1 MPAEGNGL
9 DPDGAAA
16 ILADLTI
23 DAPATL
29 RRAGGGLSTSEQC
42 YALGRGDALDD
53 PDALAARA
61 SALVR
66 TDPNAALELYRAAI
80 ERAPQRIGWWLA
92 IAKLALELG
101 RIDQAIE
108 AAERVLQAHPAQ
120 AEASILLASA
130 LLRRRDFTR
139 MAEVLAAAP
148 KGGAQAGNVANLTGT
163 MLVQQGR
170 IAEGLAAMRP
180 IKRLAPR
187 SPTLQMSRVMYLN
200 YDPEVA
206 GADLFREHRAFG
218 TAFRDTVAPLAPPD
232 ASPRD
237 PHRRLRI
244 GYLSPDF
251 RTHSVAYFV
260 APIFQAFDRA
270 RFETVGYAHVVKPDH
285 ITEHLRG
292 LASAWRDV
300 SALDDAGLARL
311 IRADRID
318 ILVELAGFTKDSRLL
333 ACIARPAPIQISYL
347 GYPNT
352 TGLPQIDYRIT
363 DHQADPDDAD
373 DFYAETLIRL
383 PRCFLAFAAP
393 DHAPEIESPPL
404 LRNGH
409 VTFGSFNNL
418 AKVNGKV
425 VALWAEVLSAVP
437 RSRLLLK
444 ASGSGDPTAQ
454 HHLRSALAAAGVD
467 PDRIE
472 FAPYAASARTH
483 LEAYRQ
489 VDVALDTFPY
499 NGTTTTCEA
508 LWMGV
513 PVVTLA
519 GDRHA
524 ARVGA
529 SLLSAAGFPA
539 GIAER
544 PADYVTTARLLAE
557 QRQLLAA
564 LRANLRADM
573 ARSPLCDAAGHARS
587 LEEAY
592 RAVWHIWCAEHAQL
606 ADPRQSCAMRIAN
619 SLV

>member
-1 MPAEGNGL
+1 MPAERNGL
-9 DPDGAAA
+9 HRDGAAT

-23 DAPATL
+23 DAPTTL
-29 RRAGGGLSTSEQC
+29 YPAGCGLSTSKQC
-42 YALGRGDALDD
+42 YAPGRGDAPDD

-61 SALVR
+61 GALVR
-66 TDPNAALELYRAAI
+66 TNPKAALELYRAAL
-80 ERAPQRIGWWLA
+80 ELAPRRIGWSLA

-101 RIDQAIE
+101 RVDQAIE

-120 AEASILLASA
+120 AESSILLASA

-148 KGGAQAGNVANLTGT
+148 KGGAQAGNLANLTGT

-170 IAEGLAAMRP
+170 IAEGVAAMRP

-200 YDPEVA
+200 YDPDLSRAE
-206 GADLFREHRAFG
+206 LFREHRAFG
-218 TAFRDTVAPLAPPD
+218 TAFRDAVAPLPSPD
-232 ASPRD
+232 ARPRD

-260 APIFQAFDRA
+260 APIFQAFDRE
-270 RFETVGYAHVVKPDH
+270 RFETIGYADVAKPDH

-300 SALDDAGLARL
+300 SALDDAELARL
-311 IRADRID
+311 IRADGID

-333 ACIARPAPIQISYL
+333 ACTARPAPIQISYL

-352 TGLPQIDYRIT
+352 TGLPQIDYRVT
-363 DHQADPDDAD
+363 DHVADPDDAD

-393 DHAPEIESPPL
+393 DHAPPVEPPPA
-404 LRNGH
+404 LRNGY

-418 AKVNGKV
+418 AKVNGEV
-425 VALWAEVLSAVP
+425 VALWAEVLRAVP
-437 RSRLLLK
+437 GSRLLLK
-444 ASGSGDPTAQ
+444 ASGSGDPAARR
-454 HHLRSALAAAGVD
+454 HLLSAFAAAGVE
-467 PDRIE
+467 PDRIA
-472 FAPYAASARTH
+472 FAAYAPSARAH
-483 LEAYRQ
+483 LEAYRE

-519 GDRHA
+519 GERHA

-544 PADYVTTARLLAE
+544 SADYVTTARLLAE
-557 QRQLLAA
+557 QQQLLSA

-573 ARSPLCDAAGHARS
+573 ARSPLCDATAHARS

-592 RAVWHIWCAEHAQL
+592 RAVWHIWCAG
-606 ADPRQSCAMRIAN
+606 PTG
-619 SLV
+619 

>member
-1 MPAEGNGL
+1 MPAEGNGP
-9 DPDGAAA
+9 DRDGAAA
-16 ILADLTI
+16 LLAGLTI
-23 DAPATL
+23 DVAPT
-29 RRAGGGLSTSEQC
+29 RRGSGEGLSTSEQC
-42 YALGRGDALDD
+42 YSLGHGDAPADDD

-61 SALVR
+61 GALVR
-66 TDPNAALELYRAAI
+66 TDPSAALELYRAAI
-80 ERAPQRIGWWLA
+80 QRAPQRIGWSLA

-108 AAERVLQAHPAQ
+108 AAERVLKAHPAQ
-120 AEASILLASA
+120 PEASILLASA

-148 KGGAQAGNVANLTGT
+148 KGGAQAANVANLTGT

-200 YDPEVA
+200 YDPDLSR
-206 GADLFREHRAFG
+206 ADLFREHRAFG
-218 TAFRDTVAPLAPPD
+218 TAFRNAVAPLPPPD
-232 ASPRD
+232 AGPRD
-237 PHRRLRI
+237 PQRRLRI

-270 RFETVGYAHVVKPDH
+270 RFETVGYAHVAKPDH
-285 ITEHLRG
+285 VTDHLRS

-300 SALDDAGLARL
+300 SALDDAELARL

-333 ACIARPAPIQISYL
+333 ACTARPAPIQISYL

-373 DFYAETLIRL
+373 DFHVETLIRL

-393 DHAPEIESPPL
+393 EHAPEVGPPPV

-425 VALWAEVLSAVP
+425 VALWAEVLRAVP
-437 RSRLLLK
+437 QSRLLLK

-454 HHLRSALAAAGVD
+454 RHLRSAFATAGVD

-472 FAPYAASARTH
+472 FA
-483 LEAYRQ
+483 
-489 VDVALDTFPY
+489 
-499 NGTTTTCEA
+499 
-508 LWMGV
+508 
-513 PVVTLA
+513 
-519 GDRHA
+519 
-524 ARVGA
+524 
-529 SLLSAAGFPA
+529 
-539 GIAER
+539 
-544 PADYVTTARLLAE
+544 
-557 QRQLLAA
+557 A
-564 LRANLRADM
+564 LRGLGARPSRGLSRSRRGARHLPLQRHHDHLRGAVDGR
-573 ARSPLCDAAGHARS
+573 ARGHARRRPPC
-587 LEEAY
+587 
-592 RAVWHIWCAEHAQL
+592 RAGRRQPAQRGRL
-606 ADPRQSCAMRIAN
+606 SRGHRRAARRLRHDRASPRRTAAAAGGAARQSARRHGALAACATRPATPGRSRRPIAPSGTSGAPN
-619 SLV
+619 PTA

>member
-1 MPAEGNGL
+1 
-9 DPDGAAA
+9 
-16 ILADLTI
+16 
-23 DAPATL
+23 
-29 RRAGGGLSTSEQC
+29 
-42 YALGRGDALDD
+42 
-53 PDALAARA
+53 
-61 SALVR
+61 
-66 TDPNAALELYRAAI
+66 
-80 ERAPQRIGWWLA
+80 
-92 IAKLALELG
+92 
-101 RIDQAIE
+101 
-108 AAERVLQAHPAQ
+108 
-120 AEASILLASA
+120 
-130 LLRRRDFTR
+130 
-139 MAEVLAAAP
+139 
-148 KGGAQAGNVANLTGT
+148 
-163 MLVQQGR
+163 
-170 IAEGLAAMRP
+170 
-180 IKRLAPR
+180 
-187 SPTLQMSRVMYLN
+187 
-200 YDPEVA
+200 
-206 GADLFREHRAFG
+206 
-218 TAFRDTVAPLAPPD
+218 
-232 ASPRD
+232 
-237 PHRRLRI
+237 
-244 GYLSPDF
+244 
-251 RTHSVAYFV
+251 
-260 APIFQAFDRA
+260 
-270 RFETVGYAHVVKPDH
+270 
-285 ITEHLRG
+285 
-292 LASAWRDV
+292 
-300 SALDDAGLARL
+300 
-311 IRADRID
+311 
-318 ILVELAGFTKDSRLL
+318 
-333 ACIARPAPIQISYL
+333 
-347 GYPNT
+347 
-352 TGLPQIDYRIT
+352 
-363 DHQADPDDAD
+363 
-373 DFYAETLIRL
+373 
-383 PRCFLAFAAP
+383 
-393 DHAPEIESPPL
+393 
-404 LRNGH
+404 

-425 VALWAEVLSAVP
+425 VALWAEVLCAVP

-606 ADPRQSCAMRIAN
+606 ADPRQSCAMPDC
-619 SLV
+619 

>member
-1 MPAEGNGL
+1 MPAEANGL
-9 DPDGAAA
+9 DPDDAAA
-16 ILADLTI
+16 ILAGLTI
-23 DAPATL
+23 SAPATVL
-29 RRAGGGLSTSEQC
+29 RDVGEALSTSERC
-42 YALGRGDALDD
+42 YTLGRDRGHASDDDD

-61 SALVR
+61 GALVR
-66 TDPNAALELYRAAI
+66 TDPKAALELYRAAI
-80 ERAPQRIGWWLA
+80 QRAPQRIGWSLA

-108 AAERVLQAHPAQ
+108 AAERVLQAHPGQ

-139 MAEVLAAAP
+139 LAKVLAAAP
-148 KGGAQAGNVANLTGT
+148 KGGPQAGNIANLTGT

-200 YDPEVA
+200 YDPELSRA
-206 GADLFREHRAFG
+206 ELFREHRAFG
-218 TAFRDTVAPLAPPD
+218 TAFRDALAPLPPPD

-237 PHRRLRI
+237 PDRRLRI

-260 APIFQAFDRA
+260 APIFQAFDRE
-270 RFETVGYAHVVKPDH
+270 RFETIGYAHVSKPDH

-300 SALDDAGLARL
+300 STLDDTELARL
-311 IRADRID
+311 IRADGID
-318 ILVELAGFTKDSRLL
+318 ILVELGGFTKDGRLL
-333 ACIARPAPIQISYL
+333 ACTARPAPVQISYL

-363 DHQADPDDAD
+363 DHRADCDDAD
-373 DFYAETLIRL
+373 DFYSETLIRL

-393 DHAPEIESPPL
+393 EHAPQVEPPPFV
-404 LRNGH
+404 RNGH

-425 VALWAEVLSAVP
+425 VALWAEVLRAV
-437 RSRLLLK
+437 RGSRLLLK

-454 HHLRSALAAAGVD
+454 DHLRRAFAAAGIA

-472 FAPYAASARTH
+472 FAPYAASARAH
-483 LEAYRQ
+483 LETYRE

-519 GDRHA
+519 GERHA

-529 SLLSAAGFPA
+529 SLLGAAGFAA

-544 PADYVTTARLLAE
+544 PMDYVTTARLLAE
-557 QRQLLAA
+557 QQQLLSA
-564 LRANLRADM
+564 LRANLRAEM
-573 ARSPLCDAAGHARS
+573 ARSPLCDAAGHAKA

-592 RAVWHIWCAEHAQL
+592 RAVWQIWCAGTA
-606 ADPRQSCAMRIAN
+606 AP
-619 SLV
+619 

>member
-1 MPAEGNGL
+1 MPAEGNRL
-9 DPDGAAA
+9 HRDGTAA
-16 ILADLTI
+16 ILANPTI
-23 DAPATL
+23 DALAAL
-29 RRAGGGLSTSEQC
+29 RQAGGSPSTSEQC
-42 YALGRGDALDD
+42 YSLGRGDTPADD
-53 PDALAARA
+53 APDALAARA
-61 SALVR
+61 GTLVR
-66 TDPNAALELYRAAI
+66 SDPNAALELYRAAI
-80 ERAPQRIGWWLA
+80 KRAPQRIGWWLA
-92 IAKLALELG
+92 IAKLALDLG

-108 AAERVLQAHPAQ
+108 AAERVLKAHPAQ
-120 AEASILLASA
+120 AEASVLLASA
-130 LLRRRDFTR
+130 LLRRRDFAR

-148 KGGAQAGNVANLTGT
+148 KGGPQAANLANLTGT

-180 IKRLAPR
+180 IKRLATR

-200 YDPEVA
+200 YDPDLPR
-206 GADLFREHRAFG
+206 ADLFREHRAFG
-218 TAFRDTVAPLAPPD
+218 AAFRDATPLLAPPD
-232 ASPRD
+232 ACQRD
-237 PHRRLRI
+237 PDRRLRI

-260 APIFQAFDRA
+260 APIFAAFDRE
-270 RFETVGYAHVVKPDH
+270 RFETIGYAHITKPDQ
-285 ITEHLRG
+285 ITEHLRA
-292 LASAWRDV
+292 LTTVWRDV
-300 SALDDAGLARL
+300 SALDDAELARL

-333 ACIARPAPIQISYL
+333 ACTARPAPIQISYL

-363 DHQADPDDAD
+363 DHVADPDDAD
-373 DFYAETLIRL
+373 EFYSETLIRL
-383 PRCFLAFAAP
+383 PRCFLAFVAP
-393 DHAPEIESPPL
+393 DHAPEVGPPPL
-404 LRNGH
+404 VRNGH

-425 VALWAEVLSAVP
+425 VALWAEVLRAVP
-437 RSRLLLK
+437 QARLLLK

-454 HHLRSALAAAGVD
+454 HHLRRAFAAAGVE

-472 FAPYAASARTH
+472 FAPYAATARAH
-483 LEAYRQ
+483 LESYRE

-513 PVVTLA
+513 PVVTLV
-519 GDRHA
+519 GERHA

-529 SLLSAAGFPA
+529 SLLSAAGFAA

-544 PADYVTTARLLAE
+544 PTDYVTTARLLAE

-573 ARSPLCDAAGHARS
+573 AHSPLCDAAGHARA

-592 RAVWHIWCAEHAQL
+592 RAVWHIWCAGTA
-606 ADPRQSCAMRIAN
+606 AP
-619 SLV
+619 